1 MPPSSWTI
9 RLLAASTLGFWHVPF
24 VSDSWVSVSYNGIW
38 PCSLPKIE
46 VIENAVEYTKILANG
61 AIVALDDTGTS
72 SSVYSR
78 WFSNSN
84 AYESDLEAIKE
95 YYYDAVV
102 SELRAPE
109 SGTVNYVE
117 EGGPD
122 SERLVYAC
130 PAVDDDICGSG
141 EAAAVINA
149 GDQGFKVNLLYLC
162 PSFFNKLVISPLNI
176 YKAAALSLRLR
187 VKFERYLALKISF
200 SSRGTPEPSSGLII
214 LANISLVPEG
224 SYEVITDAGSSKER
238 LLSVL
243 NKSAGNN
250 SK

>member
-24 VSDSWVSVSYNGIW
+24 VSGTSHFDWSIRNYKRSLDSWVSVSYNGIW

-72 SSVYSR
+72 SSAYSR
-78 WFSNSN
+78 WFSSKSYQDTRFYYYATIYSN

-95 YYYDAVV
+95 HHYDAVV

-130 PAVDDDICGSG
+130 PAADDDICGSG

-162 PSFFNKLVISPLNI
+162 PSFFNKVSH
-176 YKAAALSLRLR
+176 
-187 VKFERYLALKISF
+187 
-200 SSRGTPEPSSGLII
+200 SRMLF
-214 LANISLVPEG
+214 N
-224 SYEVITDAGSSKER
+224 
-238 LLSVL
+238 
-243 NKSAGNN
+243 
-250 SK
+250 